1 MEKTHLLLLLRA
13 FHSADS
19 DSHRDVD
26 AAASKSSSESDFMFV
41 AKLTI
46 LSFSGGAVIKYGSLL
61 SPIPFSA
68 DATLAALLVAG
79 PPLAYGAMLLLS
91 SNRNRSS

>member
-1 MEKTHLLLLLRA
+1 M
-13 FHSADS
+13 FHPTDS
-19 DSHRDVD
+19 DGHRDVD
-26 AAASKSSSESDFMFV
+26 AAVSTTTSSSDSDLTFV

-79 PPLAYGAMLLLS
+79 PPLAYGALLLLS
-91 SNRNRSS
+91 SNRHRSS